1 MDTDPIKCP
10 TCGHAV
16 MKAADACAYCGAIL
30 SQTESD
36 QQIDQPMTDAE
47 LQTETS
53 TPLPPHHQVITDT
66 DAIEVPKDNTEV
78 PFEQPLSDSIDQI
91 LLKEPPLEENLPS
104 EDVKADE
111 DVVMSV
117 ADETAEHAASEE
129 KGSLESTADAPR
141 LIDEVPDI
149 GDDSATG
156 SSEKVDVLTSVPEA
170 LAELIPANT
179 QLGDEK
185 SASTENEKHEVV
197 NSDPESEKTSIIPEE
212 ILELGSQ
219 ESIKSEILEDEIVEL
234 ADGNDSQPESIP
246 FSLPD
251 SDNAPIE
258 AGPDLKVDVTESEI
272 FPQDKKVDDDITV
285 LAIEEPI
292 EEAIVLTA
300 ADEVQIPKKV
310 TPETATETDRAEES
324 QKQKLTKLQ
333 AKANKLEKRAI
344 AEAKTSKA
352 PKEAQNDPQ
361 ASKSQK
367 AHVSA
372 FTADD
377 TPEIIISGLESNT
390 KTLSLLKKYE
400 GQSIGINYDNSAD
413 IREAE
418 LVEVNNEFFSVHVE
432 SKEMK
437 YSYPLKTL
445 LTVIE
450 GNDGVEIG
458 ETEPKARFNAVIKV
472 YPLVHF

>member
-1 MDTDPIKCP
+1 MDTDPINCP

-16 MKAADACAYCGAIL
+16 MKAAEACAYCGAIL
-30 SQTESD
+30 SQAEPD
-36 QQIDQPMTDAE
+36 QQIDQPITDAE

-53 TPLPPHHQVITDT
+53 TPLPQHHQVTADT
-66 DAIEVPKDNTEV
+66 DSIEEPMGVTEV

-91 LLKEPPLEENLPS
+91 LLKEAPLEENLPS
-104 EDVKADE
+104 EEVTAE
-111 DVVMSV
+111 EEVVMSV
-117 ADETAEHAASEE
+117 ADEPAERASSEE
-129 KGSLESTADAPR
+129 KGSGESPADEPR
-141 LIDEVPDI
+141 LFDEAPDLV
-149 GDDSATG
+149 GNSATE
-156 SSEKVDVLTSVPEA
+156 SSEKVDVLTSVPVA
-170 LAELIPANT
+170 LAELIPADT
-179 QLGDEK
+179 QLACEK
-185 SASTENEKHEVV
+185 SASTDNEKHEVA
-197 NSDPESEKTSIIPEE
+197 NSDPESENTLIIPEE

-219 ESIKSEILEDEIVEL
+219 ESIKSEMLGEEILEF

-251 SDNAPIE
+251 SDNDPIE
-258 AGPDLKVDVTESEI
+258 AGPDLKVDVTESEVS
-272 FPQDKKVDDDITV
+272 PQDKKVNDDVTV
-285 LAIEEPI
+285 LPIEEPI

-300 ADEVQIPKKV
+300 DDEVQIPKKV
-310 TPETATETDRAEES
+310 TPEKATETDRAEES
-324 QKQKLTKLQ
+324 QKQKLAKEQ
-333 AKANKLEKRAI
+333 AKANELEKRALP
-344 AEAKTSKA
+344 EAKTLKT
-352 PKEAQNDPQ
+352 PKEAQTDLQ
-361 ASKSQK
+361 ASKSHK
-367 AHVSA
+367 THVSA
-372 FTADD
+372 PAADD
-377 TPEIIISGLESNT
+377 TPEILISGLESNT
-390 KTLSLLKKYE
+390 KTLGLLKKYE

>member
-1 MDTDPIKCP
+1 MDTDAINCP

-30 SQTESD
+30 SQAEPD

-53 TPLPPHHQVITDT
+53 TPLPQHHQVTADT
-66 DAIEVPKDNTEV
+66 DAIEEPMGVTEV
-78 PFEQPLSDSIDQI
+78 PFEQSLSDSIDQI

-104 EDVKADE
+104 EKGKADD

-117 ADETAEHAASEE
+117 ADETAERASSGE
-129 KGSLESTADAPR
+129 KGRLESTADAPR
-141 LIDEVPDI
+141 LIDEVPEI
-149 GDDSATG
+149 VDDSATG

-179 QLGDEK
+179 QLAGEK

-197 NSDPESEKTSIIPEE
+197 DSEPESENTLIIPEE
-212 ILELGSQ
+212 IVELGSQ
-219 ESIKSEILEDEIVEL
+219 ESIKSERLEEEIVEL

-246 FSLPD
+246 FSLPG

-272 FPQDKKVDDDITV
+272 SPQNKKDNDDVTV
-285 LAIEEPI
+285 LPIEEPI

-300 ADEVQIPKKV
+300 DDEVQIPKKV
-310 TPETATETDRAEES
+310 TPEKATEPDRVEES

-333 AKANKLEKRAI
+333 AKANKLEKRAM
-344 AEAKTSKA
+344 AEAKKLKA
-352 PKEAQNDPQ
+352 QKETQPDLP

-367 AHVSA
+367 THVSA
-372 FTADD
+372 PAADD

-450 GNDGVEIG
+450 SNDGVEIG
-458 ETEPKARFNAVIKV
+458 TTEPKARFNAVIKV

>member
-1 MDTDPIKCP
+1 
-10 TCGHAV
+10 
-16 MKAADACAYCGAIL
+16 MKAAEACAYCGAIL
-30 SQTESD
+30 SQAEPD

-53 TPLPPHHQVITDT
+53 TPLPQHHQVTADT
-66 DAIEVPKDNTEV
+66 DSIEEPMGVTEV

-91 LLKEPPLEENLPS
+91 LLKETPLEENLPS
-104 EDVKADE
+104 EEVTAEE

-117 ADETAEHAASEE
+117 ADEPAESASSEE
-129 KGSLESTADAPR
+129 KGSGESTADEPR
-141 LIDEVPDI
+141 LFDETPDFV
-149 GDDSATG
+149 GNSATE

-170 LAELIPANT
+170 LAELIPADT
-179 QLGDEK
+179 QLAGEK
-185 SASTENEKHEVV
+185 SASTDNEKHEVA
-197 NSDPESEKTSIIPEE
+197 NSDPESENTLIIPEE

-219 ESIKSEILEDEIVEL
+219 ESIKSEMLGEEILEF

-251 SDNAPIE
+251 SDSDPIE
-258 AGPDLKVDVTESEI
+258 AGPDLKVDVTESEVS
-272 FPQDKKVDDDITV
+272 PQDKKVNDDVTV
-285 LAIEEPI
+285 LPIEEPI

-300 ADEVQIPKKV
+300 DDEVQIPKKV
-310 TPETATETDRAEES
+310 TPEKATETDRAEES
-324 QKQKLTKLQ
+324 QKQKLTKNQ
-333 AKANKLEKRAI
+333 AKANKPEKRAL
-344 AEAKTSKA
+344 AEVKTQ
-352 PKEAQNDPQ
+352 KEAQTDLQ

-367 AHVSA
+367 THVSA
-372 FTADD
+372 PAADD

-390 KTLSLLKKYE
+390 KTLGLLKKYE